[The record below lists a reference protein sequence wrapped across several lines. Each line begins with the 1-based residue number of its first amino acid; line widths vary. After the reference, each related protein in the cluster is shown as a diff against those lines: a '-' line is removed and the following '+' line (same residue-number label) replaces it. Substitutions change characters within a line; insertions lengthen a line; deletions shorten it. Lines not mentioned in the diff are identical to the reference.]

1 MTLATGQ
8 QAPPESF
15 APPVA
20 SSDWRR
26 VILLGHIVLAGSL
39 GVFLFWAVAARL
51 DGAAVAPGIVSVETN
66 RKTVQHLEGGII
78 RDLLVRD
85 GDVVQAGQTLVRLDP
100 TKADSAGE
108 LYRNQLAIQLAQE
121 ARLAAERDMQDAVNF
136 PKEVT
141 DLVGIGIIGRSI
153 EDQRRQ
159 FSVRRDAL
167 TQAVE
172 VATSQIGQATNESE
186 QNAIDNRTAR
196 ATLVNVNRE
205 LEIVRDLF
213 DKNLVA
219 LPRVSAL
226 EREQLRLQG
235 VIENTDIG
243 ITKLKERIQELTLRR
258 EQLRQ
263 DYRKEAANQLSE
275 LQKSITE
282 LRQQVIVANDAQ
294 RRIDVRAPIT
304 GVVQQLRIFTVGGVV
319 RPGDPIMDI
328 VPLSENLIIR
338 ARVSPLDA
346 DRVTTGMNAEIRF
359 PSFRNLGL
367 PIIMGNVL
375 SISRDRLVDDATKD
389 SYFDAQIN
397 VDRKNLPDA
406 IVNKLSAG
414 MPAEVVIPTGE
425 RTVFAYLIS
434 PLSERFGTSMRER

>member
-1 MTLATGQ
+1 MTITTGQ
-8 QAPPESF
+8 QMPPGGF
-15 APPVA
+15 VPPVA
-20 SSDWRR
+20 SSDWQRA
-26 VILLGHIVLAGSL
+26 ILIGHFVLIGSL
-39 GVFLFWAVAARL
+39 GAFLFWAALARL
-51 DGAAVAPGIVSVETN
+51 DGAAVAQGVVSVETN
-66 RKTVQHLEGGII
+66 RKTIQHLEGGIV

-85 GDVVQAGQTLVRLDP
+85 GDVVQEGQTLMRLDP
-100 TKADSAGE
+100 TKADSAGD

-121 ARLAAERDMQDAVNF
+121 ARLAAERDMLDAINF

-141 DLVGIGIIGRSI
+141 DLAGIRFIGRSI

-159 FSVRRDAL
+159 FSVRRQAL
-167 TQAVE
+167 TQAIE
-172 VATSQIGQATNESE
+172 VATSQIGQATNEAE

-213 DKNLVA
+213 EKNLVA

-243 ITKLKERIQELTLRR
+243 ISKLKERIQELTLRR
-258 EQLRQ
+258 EQLGQ

-275 LQKSITE
+275 LQKSIAE
-282 LRQQVIVANDAQ
+282 LRQQVIVATDAQ
-294 RRIDVRAPIT
+294 RRVDVRAPIT
-304 GVVQQLRIFTVGGVV
+304 GVVQQLRIFTIGGVV
-319 RPGDPIMDI
+319 RPGDPILDI

-346 DRVTTGMNAEIRF
+346 DRVTAGMKAEIRF

-367 PIIMGNVL
+367 PVITGNVQAV
-375 SISRDRLVDDATKD
+375 SRDRLVDEATKD
-389 SYFDAQIN
+389 PYFDAQIN

-406 IVNKLSAG
+406 IVSKLSAG

>member
-1 MTLATGQ
+1 MTTATGQ
-8 QAPPESF
+8 QVPPAGF
-15 APPVA
+15 TPPVA

-26 VILLGHIVLAGSL
+26 VILIGHCVLTGSL
-39 GVFLFWAVAARL
+39 GAFLFWAAVARL
-51 DGAAVAPGIVSVETN
+51 DGAAVAQGIVSVETN
-66 RKTVQHLEGGII
+66 RKTIQHLEGGII

-100 TKADSAGE
+100 TKTDSAGD

-121 ARLAAERDMQDAVNF
+121 ARLAAERDMLDAVIL

-141 DLVGIGIIGRSI
+141 DLAGIGIIGRSI

-159 FSVRRDAL
+159 FNVRREAL

-196 ATLVNVNRE
+196 ATLLNVNRE

-243 ITKLKERIQELTLRR
+243 ITKLKERIQELILRR

-275 LQKSITE
+275 LQKSIAE

-319 RPGDPIMDI
+319 RPGDPILDI

-367 PIIMGNVL
+367 PVIMGNVL

-389 SYFDAQIN
+389 PYFDTQIN

-406 IVNKLSAG
+406 IVKKLSAG